1 MKVYIQPLEQIQEFY
16 TKKDLLKKIN
26 GERTIEKIVTE
37 MDEYIQ
43 SKI

>member
-1 MKVYIQPLEQIQEFY
+1 MKVYEEPLAQIQEINK
-16 TKKDLLKKIN
+16 KKDLLKKIN